1 MQNELLE
8 NPLFN
13 ITLLGGIIFIL
24 AGFVQSKF
32 PPKKIN
38 SLYGYRTKSSMKSN
52 ERWDFAQKLSAKEMM
67 KSGGFLALSSLLV
80 FVTDF
85 SNSINLI
92 IGLALMFAIVLL
104 LLLRVEREI
113 KKKFRI

>member
-1 MQNELLE
+1 MLNELLE

-13 ITLLGGIIFIL
+13 ITFLGGIFFIL
-24 AGFVQSKF
+24 AGFVQLKF

-67 KSGGFLALSSLLV
+67 KSGGLLALSSLLV
-80 FVTDF
+80 FVTNFGD
-85 SNSINLI
+85 SINLI
-92 IGLALMFAIVLL
+92 IGLALMLATVLL
-104 LLLRVEREI
+104 LLLRVERKI